1 VSRLSRDDGIG
12 FGGAQG
18 WILDIILSYS
28 CHISISPQHKI
39 LFQKNSL
46 TTIPESGKV
55 GIYQFQILIMAIKSF
70 KNKGT
75 EDVNY
80 GRSSKD
86 ALKILPKELHRKAQI
101 KLARLGAV
109 TSMQDLQDIRGNR
122 FEKLKGDRKGQYS
135 IRINDRYRICFSWEN
150 ENALDV
156 EIVDYH

>member
-1 VSRLSRDDGIG
+1 
-12 FGGAQG
+12 
-18 WILDIILSYS
+18 
-28 CHISISPQHKI
+28 
-39 LFQKNSL
+39 
-46 TTIPESGKV
+46 
-55 GIYQFQILIMAIKSF
+55 MAIRSF

-80 GRSSKD
+80 GKSSKA
-86 ALKILPKELHRKAQI
+86 ALKILPKDLHRKAQI

-109 TSMQDLQDIRGNR
+109 TSMQDFQEIRGNC

-135 IRINDRYRICFSWEN
+135 IRINDQYRICFRWEN